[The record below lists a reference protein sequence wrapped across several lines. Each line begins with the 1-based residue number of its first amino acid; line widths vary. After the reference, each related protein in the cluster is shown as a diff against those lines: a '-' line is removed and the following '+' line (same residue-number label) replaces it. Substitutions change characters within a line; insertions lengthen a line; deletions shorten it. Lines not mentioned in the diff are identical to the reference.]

1 MAQVVKLKRTAVQ
14 GKVPTTSNLELGE
27 LAINT
32 FDGRIFF
39 EKNDGDPSIQQIV
52 STDSLTS
59 GSINISSAVTSSY
72 VKVTNDLLVEGDA
85 TINGDLTLGG
95 NIFIGDNPSDSV
107 TVSAEFSG
115 SLIPDGNDYFDLG
128 SAANR
133 YWRKAY
139 INQIF
144 TNRVEATSLTGSIA
158 ATNGVISGSTQLHS
172 LLDDRYLNTVG
183 ENVIS
188 SSAQIS
194 AFNTFL
200 EIGGDSVVSES
211 SQIDHDST
219 LNYVANEH
227 IDHSSITI
235 GSGKGLEGGGTI
247 DTNRSLSL
255 HTGSLHFTDG
265 VVQSLPTGTISGS
278 TQITSVITDEY
289 ISASAEASGF
299 GGADYLVLTN
309 VPSGI
314 ISSSAQLLDEAT
326 DFGTGRISGDN
337 FGDTDGGSTFTGSF
351 SGDGSNLTNIDVAQ
365 IATVTGSFS
374 NASSFTINHSF
385 GTKNILVSV
394 YSNDDEQIIP
404 QAVTLTDDNNVSVT
418 LSSAESGFAVVAK
431 GGHIVNA
438 QAGDSSNL
446 NGQPS
451 SFYLDYGN
459 LNNVPSG
466 IVSSSTQIDN
476 LGFLKVGGDGVISSS
491 AQLTTDFD
499 TRYLNTNGDSVVSG
513 SSQVYDLIT
522 DLNTFTASAVTVSG
536 SGTSGSLSVFS
547 DTHTIVNSPI
557 TSLTSGTTI
566 IHSNNG
572 NTVFT
577 ISGSNGE
584 LLSVDDDNTGNVFEV
599 NDISGVP
606 VFQVNNSITAST
618 HFVPSQNVTY
628 DLGSSTYRWR
638 DLYLSG
644 STIDLGGT
652 KITRDTDGNV
662 EFKDASTEALKTLK
676 VKELEIGEGDNK
688 VKLKLDTNNKV
699 KFEDSAS
706 GDAKAESTF
715 YKETVTANTKH
726 TITHNLNEDYP
737 IVQAYNSD
745 KVQELA
751 EVITSVN
758 ANTVELEFSGNFA
771 GVIVVKV

>member
-32 FDGRIFF
+32 YDGRIFF
-39 EKNDGDPSIQQIV
+39 EKNDGSPSIQQIV
-52 STDSLTS
+52 STDSLTT
-59 GSINISSAVTSSY
+59 GSINISGAVTSSY

-107 TVSAEFSG
+107 TISAEFSG
-115 SLIPDGNDYFDLG
+115 SLIPDGNDYYDLG
-128 SAANR
+128 SATR
-133 YWRKAY
+133 YWRKGY
-139 INQIF
+139 IRQVI
-144 TNRVEATSLTGSIA
+144 TDDIQTTSITGSIA
-158 ATNGVISGSTQLHS
+158 ATNGV
-172 LLDDRYLNTVG
+172 V
-183 ENVIS
+183 
-188 SSAQIS
+188 
-194 AFNTFL
+194 
-200 EIGGDSVVSES
+200 
-211 SQIDHDST
+211 
-219 LNYVANEH
+219 
-227 IDHSSITI
+227 
-235 GSGKGLEGGGTI
+235 
-247 DTNRSLSL
+247 
-255 HTGSLHFTDG
+255 
-265 VVQSLPTGTISGS
+265 SGS

-404 QAVTLTDDNNVSVT
+404 QAVTLTDNNNVSVT

-446 NGQPS
+446 NGQPA

-476 LGFLKVGGDGVISSS
+476 LGFLQVDGDGVISSS

-606 VFQVNNSITAST
+606 VFQVNNSITSST

>member
-32 FDGRIFF
+32 YDGRIFF

-52 STDSLTS
+52 ATDSLTS
-59 GSINISSAVTSSY
+59 GSINISAAVTSSY
-72 VKVTNDLLVEGDA
+72 VKVTNDLLVEGDT

-107 TVSAEFSG
+107 TISAEFSG

-128 SAANR
+128 GASK
-133 YWRKAY
+133 YWRKGY
-139 INQIF
+139 IRQVI
-144 TNRVEATSLTGSIA
+144 TDDIQTTSITGSLA
-158 ATNGVISGSTQLHS
+158 ATNGVISGSTQLHT

-183 ENVIS
+183 EGVVS

-247 DTNRSLSL
+247 ETNRSLSL
-255 HTGSLHFTDG
+255 HTGSTHFTDG
-265 VVQSLPTGTISGS
+265 VIQTLPTGTVSGS

-309 VPSGI
+309 IPSGI
-314 ISSSAQLLDEAT
+314 ISSSTQLLDEAT

-337 FGDTDGGSTFTGSF
+337 FGDSDGGSTFTGSF

-394 YSNDDEQIIP
+394 YNNDDEQIIP
-404 QAVTLTDDNNVSVT
+404 ETVSLTDDNNVSVT
-418 LSSAESGFAVVAK
+418 LSSTQSGFAVVAK

-446 NGQPS
+446 NGQPA

-459 LNNVPSG
+459 LNNIPSG
-466 IVSSSTQIDN
+466 IVSSSE
-476 LGFLKVGGDGVISSS
+476 
-491 AQLTTDFD
+491 QLPSG
-499 TRYLNTNGDSVVSG
+499 LVSG
-513 SSQVYDLIT
+513 SSQTIEHLGGSGIISGSSQIT
-522 DLNTFTASAVTVSG
+522 DL
-536 SGTSGSLSVFS
+536 
-547 DTHTIVNSPI
+547 
-557 TSLTSGTTI
+557 TT
-566 IHSNNG
+566 
-572 NTVFT
+572 
-577 ISGSNGE
+577 
-584 LLSVDDDNTGNVFEV
+584 
-599 NDISGVP
+599 
-606 VFQVNNSITAST
+606 
-618 HFVPSQNVTY
+618 
-628 DLGSSTYRWR
+628 
-638 DLYLSG
+638 
-644 STIDLGGT
+644 
-652 KITRDTDGNV
+652 
-662 EFKDASTEALKTLK
+662 
-676 VKELEIGEGDNK
+676 
-688 VKLKLDTNNKV
+688 
-699 KFEDSAS
+699 
-706 GDAKAESTF
+706 
-715 YKETVTANTKH
+715 YKETVSGTSSYD
-726 TITHNLNEDYP
+726 ITHNLNEQYP
-737 IVQAYNSD
+737 IVQAWNTSTSQ
-745 KVQELA
+745 QE
-751 EVITSVN
+751 VPFSITTNSVN
-758 ANTVELEFSGNFA
+758 QVTVVFSDTFG
-771 GVIVVKV
+771 GIIIVKK

>member
-374 NASSFTINHSF
+374 NTSSFTINHSF

-394 YSNDDEQIIP
+394 YSNNDEQVIP
-404 QAVTLTDDNNVSVT
+404 QAITLTDDNNVSVT

-446 NGQPS
+446 NGQPA

-466 IVSSSTQIDN
+466 IVSSSE
-476 LGFLKVGGDGVISSS
+476 
-491 AQLTTDFD
+491 QLPS
-499 TRYLNTNGDSVVSG
+499 GIVSG
-513 SSQVYDLIT
+513 SSQIT
-522 DLNTFTASAVTVSG
+522 DL
-536 SGTSGSLSVFS
+536 
-547 DTHTIVNSPI
+547 
-557 TSLTSGTTI
+557 TT
-566 IHSNNG
+566 
-572 NTVFT
+572 
-577 ISGSNGE
+577 
-584 LLSVDDDNTGNVFEV
+584 
-599 NDISGVP
+599 
-606 VFQVNNSITAST
+606 
-618 HFVPSQNVTY
+618 
-628 DLGSSTYRWR
+628 
-638 DLYLSG
+638 
-644 STIDLGGT
+644 
-652 KITRDTDGNV
+652 
-662 EFKDASTEALKTLK
+662 
-676 VKELEIGEGDNK
+676 
-688 VKLKLDTNNKV
+688 
-699 KFEDSAS
+699 
-706 GDAKAESTF
+706 
-715 YKETVTANTKH
+715 YKETVSGDSSYD
-726 TITHNLNEDYP
+726 ITHNLNEQYP
-737 IVQAYNSD
+737 IVQAWNTSTSQ
-745 KVQELA
+745 QE
-751 EVITSVN
+751 VPTSITTNSVN
-758 ANTVELEFSGNFA
+758 QVTVVFSDTFG
-771 GVIVVKV
+771 GIIIVKK

>member
-52 STDSLTS
+52 STDSLTT
-59 GSINISSAVTSSY
+59 GSINISGAVTSSY

-128 SAANR
+128 GAAK
-133 YWRKAY
+133 YWRKGY
-139 INQIF
+139 IREIF
-144 TNRVEATSLTGSIA
+144 TTNIQTTSITGSIA
-158 ATNGVISGSTQLHS
+158 ATNGVISGSTQLHT
-172 LLDDRYLNTVG
+172 LLDDRYLNTTG

-200 EIGGDSVVSES
+200 EIGGDNVVSES

-255 HTGSLHFTDG
+255 HTGSTHFTDG
-265 VVQSLPTGTISGS
+265 VIKSLPTGTVSGS
-278 TQITSVITDEY
+278 TQITSVITDDY

-314 ISSSAQLLDEAT
+314 ISSSTQLLDEAT

-404 QAVTLTDDNNVSVT
+404 ETVTLTDDDNVSVT
-418 LSSAESGFAVVAK
+418 LSSAQSGFAVVAK

-446 NGQPS
+446 NGQPAS
-451 SFYLDYGN
+451 YYLDYGN

-466 IVSSSTQIDN
+466 IVSSSE
-476 LGFLKVGGDGVISSS
+476 
-491 AQLTTDFD
+491 QLPSG
-499 TRYLNTNGDSVVSG
+499 LVSG
-513 SSQVYDLIT
+513 SSQTIEHLGGSSIISGSSQIT
-522 DLNTFTASAVTVSG
+522 DL
-536 SGTSGSLSVFS
+536 
-547 DTHTIVNSPI
+547 
-557 TSLTSGTTI
+557 TT
-566 IHSNNG
+566 
-572 NTVFT
+572 
-577 ISGSNGE
+577 
-584 LLSVDDDNTGNVFEV
+584 
-599 NDISGVP
+599 
-606 VFQVNNSITAST
+606 
-618 HFVPSQNVTY
+618 
-628 DLGSSTYRWR
+628 
-638 DLYLSG
+638 
-644 STIDLGGT
+644 
-652 KITRDTDGNV
+652 
-662 EFKDASTEALKTLK
+662 
-676 VKELEIGEGDNK
+676 
-688 VKLKLDTNNKV
+688 
-699 KFEDSAS
+699 
-706 GDAKAESTF
+706 
-715 YKETVTANTKH
+715 YKETVSAASSYD
-726 TITHNLNEDYP
+726 ITHNLNEQYP
-737 IVQAYNSD
+737 IVQAWNTSTSQ
-745 KVQELA
+745 QE
-751 EVITSVN
+751 VPTSITTNSVN
-758 ANTVELEFSGNFA
+758 QVTVVFSDTFG
-771 GVIVVKV
+771 GIIIVKK

>member
-32 FDGRIFF
+32 FDGRLFF

-52 STDSLTS
+52 ATDSLTT
-59 GSINISSAVTSSY
+59 GSINISGAVTSSY
-72 VKVTNDLLVEGDA
+72 VKVTNDLLVEGDT

-107 TVSAEFSG
+107 TISAEFSG
-115 SLIPDGNDYFDLG
+115 SLIPDGNDYYDLG
-128 SAANR
+128 STTR
-133 YWRKAY
+133 YWRKGY
-139 INQIF
+139 IRQVI
-144 TNRVEATSLTGSIA
+144 TDDIQTTSITGSIA
-158 ATNGVISGSTQLHS
+158 ATNGVISGSTQV
-172 LLDDRYLNTVG
+172 T
-183 ENVIS
+183 
-188 SSAQIS
+188 
-194 AFNTFL
+194 
-200 EIGGDSVVSES
+200 
-211 SQIDHDST
+211 
-219 LNYVANEH
+219 
-227 IDHSSITI
+227 SI
-235 GSGKGLEGGGTI
+235 
-247 DTNRSLSL
+247 
-255 HTGSLHFTDG
+255 
-265 VVQSLPTGTISGS
+265 
-278 TQITSVITDEY
+278 ITDDY

-314 ISSSAQLLDEAT
+314 ISSSTQLLDEAT

-337 FGDTDGGSTFTGSF
+337 FGDSDGGSTFTGSF

-385 GTKNILVSV
+385 DTKNILVSV

-404 QAVTLTDDNNVSVT
+404 ETVTLTDDDNVSVT
-418 LSSAESGFAVVAK
+418 LSSAQSGFAVVAK

-446 NGQPS
+446 NGQPA

-466 IVSSSTQIDN
+466 IVSSSTQIDS
-476 LGFLKVGGDGVISSS
+476 LGFLQVGGDGVISSS

-536 SGTSGSLSVFS
+536 NGTSGSLSVFS

-557 TSLTSGTTI
+557 TSLTSATTI

-606 VFQVNNSITAST
+606 VFQVNNSITSST
-618 HFVPSQNVTY
+618 HFVPSQNETY

-688 VKLKLDTNNKV
+688 VKLKLDDNNKV
-699 KFEDSAS
+699 KFEDSTS
-706 GDAKAESTF
+706 GDAKSESTF

-745 KVQELA
+745 KVQELP
-751 EVITSVN
+751 EIITSVN
-758 ANTVELEFSGNFA
+758 TNTVELEFSSNFA

>member
-32 FDGRIFF
+32 FDGRLFF
-39 EKNDGDPSIQQIV
+39 EKNDGSPSIQQIV
-52 STDSLTS
+52 STNSETS
-59 GSINISSAVTSSY
+59 GSISITSAVTSSY

-128 SAANR
+128 GAAK
-133 YWRKAY
+133 YWRKGY
-139 INQIF
+139 IGEIF
-144 TNRVEATSLTGSIA
+144 TTNIQTTSITGSIA

-200 EIGGDSVVSES
+200 EINGDGVVSES
-211 SQIDHDST
+211 AQIDHDST

-235 GSGKGLEGGGTI
+235 GSGRGLEGGGTI

-255 HTGSLHFTDG
+255 HTGSTHFTDG

-278 TQITSVITDEY
+278 SQLTSSYDERYVISGS
-289 ISASAEASGF
+289 ISNTTWSNIDGK
-299 GGADYLVLTN
+299 
-309 VPSGI
+309 PSGI

-326 DFGTGRISGDN
+326 DFGTGRVSGDN
-337 FGDTDGGSTFTGSF
+337 FGDADGGSTFTGSF

-374 NASSFTINHSF
+374 NASSFSINHSF

-394 YSNDDEQIIP
+394 YNINDEQVIP
-404 QAVTLTDDNNVSVT
+404 QSVTLTDDNNVSVT
-418 LSSAESGFAVVAK
+418 LSAAESGFAVVAK

-446 NGQPS
+446 NGQPA

-459 LNNVPSG
+459 LNNIPSG
-466 IVSSSTQIDN
+466 IVSSSE
-476 LGFLKVGGDGVISSS
+476 
-491 AQLTTDFD
+491 QLPSG
-499 TRYLNTNGDSVVSG
+499 LVSG
-513 SSQVYDLIT
+513 SSQTIEHLGGSSIISGSTQIT
-522 DLNTFTASAVTVSG
+522 DL
-536 SGTSGSLSVFS
+536 
-547 DTHTIVNSPI
+547 
-557 TSLTSGTTI
+557 TT
-566 IHSNNG
+566 
-572 NTVFT
+572 
-577 ISGSNGE
+577 
-584 LLSVDDDNTGNVFEV
+584 
-599 NDISGVP
+599 
-606 VFQVNNSITAST
+606 
-618 HFVPSQNVTY
+618 
-628 DLGSSTYRWR
+628 
-638 DLYLSG
+638 
-644 STIDLGGT
+644 
-652 KITRDTDGNV
+652 
-662 EFKDASTEALKTLK
+662 
-676 VKELEIGEGDNK
+676 
-688 VKLKLDTNNKV
+688 
-699 KFEDSAS
+699 
-706 GDAKAESTF
+706 
-715 YKETVTANTKH
+715 YKETVSGASSYD
-726 TITHNLNEDYP
+726 ITHNLNEQYP
-737 IVQAYNSD
+737 IVQAWNTSTSQ
-745 KVQELA
+745 QE
-751 EVITSVN
+751 VPTSITTNSVN
-758 ANTVELEFSGNFA
+758 QVTVVFSDTFG
-771 GVIVVKV
+771 GIIIVKK

>member
-14 GKVPTTSNLELGE
+14 GKVPSTSNLELGE

-32 FDGRIFF
+32 YDGRIFF

-52 STDSLTS
+52 ATDSLTT
-59 GSINISSAVTSSY
+59 GSINISAAVTSSY

-128 SAANR
+128 GSAK
-133 YWRKAY
+133 YWRKGY
-139 INQIF
+139 IREIF
-144 TNRVEATSLTGSIA
+144 TTNIQTTSITGSIA
-158 ATNGVISGSTQLHS
+158 ATNGV
-172 LLDDRYLNTVG
+172 V
-183 ENVIS
+183 
-188 SSAQIS
+188 
-194 AFNTFL
+194 
-200 EIGGDSVVSES
+200 
-211 SQIDHDST
+211 
-219 LNYVANEH
+219 
-227 IDHSSITI
+227 
-235 GSGKGLEGGGTI
+235 
-247 DTNRSLSL
+247 
-255 HTGSLHFTDG
+255 
-265 VVQSLPTGTISGS
+265 SGS
-278 TQITSVITDEY
+278 TQITSVITDDY

-314 ISSSAQLLDEAT
+314 ISSSTQLLDEAT

-337 FGDTDGGSTFTGSF
+337 FGDTDGGSSFTGSF

-404 QAVTLTDDNNVSVT
+404 QAVTLTDDDNVSVT
-418 LSSAESGFAVVAK
+418 LSSAQSGFAVVAK

-446 NGQPS
+446 NGQPA

-466 IVSSSTQIDN
+466 IVSSSTQIDS
-476 LGFLKVGGDGVISSS
+476 LGFLQVGGDGVISSS

-536 SGTSGSLSVFS
+536 NGTSGSLSVFS

-557 TSLTSGTTI
+557 TSLTSATTI

-606 VFQVNNSITAST
+606 VFQVNNSITSST

-688 VKLKLDTNNKV
+688 VKLKLDDNNKV
-699 KFEDSAS
+699 KFEDSTS

-737 IVQAYNSD
+737 IVQSYNSD
-745 KVQELA
+745 KVQELP
-751 EVITSVN
+751 EIITSVN